1 MEEGSLI
8 PIRIHLV
15 DVCVSTPTTS
25 EYFLTFVHATKEA
38 AATKLFHLELFENN
52 RQFCICSKEEE

>member
-1 MEEGSLI
+1 MPNSHWDTLGWC
-8 PIRIHLV
+8 
-15 DVCVSTPTTS
+15 VCIYSYNLS
-25 EYFLTFVHATKEA
+25 EYFLTFVHAAEEAA